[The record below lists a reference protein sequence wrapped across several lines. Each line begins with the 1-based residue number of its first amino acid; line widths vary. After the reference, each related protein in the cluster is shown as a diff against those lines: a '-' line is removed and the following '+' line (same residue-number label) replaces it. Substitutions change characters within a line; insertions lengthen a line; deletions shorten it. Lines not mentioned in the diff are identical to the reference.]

1 MDEDKNIELTEMNEK
16 AQQETAELEQSLEV
30 SIAELRREN
39 EELRKQRDENY
50 DRFLRKYAELENYR
64 KRVEKEK
71 AELHQQG
78 VADLAREVLPV
89 LDAIERALASL
100 ESSEQQAPAE
110 AVGSYRAGF
119 ELIYRQLQ
127 AALAKFGVT
136 PIKAVGERF
145 DPYYHEALARIESAE
160 QEENLVLEE
169 VQKGYMH
176 RDRVLRP
183 AQVKVAVRPAFKE
196 E

>member
-1 MDEDKNIELTEMNEK
+1 MDEDKSIEMTEINEN

-39 EELRKQRDENY
+39 EELKKQRDENY

-100 ESSEQQAPAE
+100 ESSGQQAPSE
-110 AVGSYRAGF
+110 AVGSYREGF

-127 AALAKFGVT
+127 AVLAKFGVT
-136 PIKAVGERF
+136 PIKAVGEMF

-183 AQVKVAVRPAFKE
+183 AQVKVAVRPTFKE

>member
-1 MDEDKNIELTEMNEK
+1 MNEDKNIELTEINGK
-16 AQQETAELEQSLEV
+16 AQQGNAEVEQSLEA

-39 EELRKQRDENY
+39 EELKKQRDDNY

-89 LDAIERALASL
+89 LDAIERALDSL
-100 ESSEQQAPAE
+100 ESSDQQAPSE
-110 AVGSYRAGF
+110 AVKSYREGF
-119 ELIYRQLQ
+119 ELIHRQLQ
-127 AALAKFGVT
+127 AVLAKFGVT
-136 PIKAVGERF
+136 PIKAAGEMF

-160 QEENLVLEE
+160 HEENVVLEE

-183 AQVKVAVRPAFKE
+183 TQVKVAVRPALKE
-196 E
+196 Q